1 LPWWRQHGRSATL
14 RAKTAQQSTGS
25 LRKQCRQNT
34 LDPPDHEPCRA
45 EHNPGRDARQLHP
58 RRYTRELSL
67 DEVDLVFDRGEV
79 GAREADLAQCEGVLV
94 WYALGRGRL
103 GERFINR

>member
-1 LPWWRQHGRSATL
+1 MVEAARSFGNPAGENRATVDRL
-14 RAKTAQQSTGS
+14 AQ
-25 LRKQCRQNT
+25 KAVPPEH

-103 GERFINR
+103 SERFINR